1 MRILQAEQRTPEWFA
16 ARLGK
21 ATASN
26 FGNVLAA
33 KTTAA
38 YRNYRVKL
46 ALERLTGRQ
55 EDVFQNDAMKQ
66 GTEREPLA
74 RIAYEALTGNLV
86 EEVGFCLHDTL
97 DCGASPDGLID
108 AVRGLEIKCPTP
120 GKHCEYLWAK
130 AEPPEYT
137 AQIQGCMWITERTEW
152 DFVSFCPEFPEN
164 AQLIVRTIK
173 RDDTYIKKLAAAV
186 ESFMAEVAAEVEAI
200 RSFKNQPLPR
210 LAVGNLKGPSWHP

>member
-1 MRILQAEQRTPEWFA
+1 MKLLTCEQRSPEWFA
-16 ARLGK
+16 ARLGL

-26 FGNVLAA
+26 FSRVLATI
-33 KTTAA
+33 KSGEAA
-38 YRNYRVKL
+38 ERRNYRIKL
-46 ALERLTGRQ
+46 ALERITGKQ

-74 RIAYEALTGNLV
+74 RIAYEGLTGNLV
-86 EEVGFCLHDTL
+86 EEVGLFLHDSL
-97 DCGASPDGLID
+97 ECGASPDGIID
-108 AVRGLEIKCPTP
+108 LVRGLEIKCPTP
-120 GKHCEYLWAK
+120 GKHVEYLRQK

-173 RDDTYIKKLAAAV
+173 RDDAYIERLSAAV
-186 ESFMAEVAAEVEAI
+186 EIFMREVTTEVDAI
-200 RSFKNQPLPR
+200 KNFKN
-210 LAVGNLKGPSWHP
+210 AA

>member
-1 MRILQAEQRTPEWFA
+1 MKLITAEQRSPEWFA

-38 YRNYRVKL
+38 YRNYRVRL
-46 ALERLTGRQ
+46 ALERLTGKQ
-55 EDVFQNDAMKQ
+55 EDVFQSDAMKQ

-108 AVRGLEIKCPTP
+108 AVKGLEIKCPTP
-120 GKHCEYLWAK
+120 GKHCEYLRAK

-173 RDDTYIKKLAAAV
+173 RDDAYIEKLAAAV
-186 ESFMAEVAAEVEAI
+186 ASFMEEVAAEVDAI
-200 RSFKNQPLPR
+200 RSFKN
-210 LAVGNLKGPSWHP
+210 AA

>member
-1 MRILQAEQRTPEWFA
+1 MRILQAEQRSPEWFA
-16 ARLGK
+16 ARLGR

-26 FGNVLAA
+26 FSNVLAA
-33 KTTAA
+33 KSTAA

-46 ALERLTGRQ
+46 ALERLTGKQ
-55 EDVFQNDAMKQ
+55 EDVFQSEAMKQ

-86 EEVGFCLHDTL
+86 EEVGLCLHDTL
-97 DCGASPDGLID
+97 ECGASPDGLID

-120 GKHCEYLWAK
+120 GKHCEYLRAP

-152 DFVSFCPEFPEN
+152 DFVSFCPDFPEN

-173 RDDTYIKKLAAAV
+173 RDDAYIDKLAKAV
-186 ESFMAEVAAEVEAI
+186 EAYMQEVATEVEAI
-200 RSFKNQPLPR
+200 RNYR
-210 LAVGNLKGPSWHP
+210 NAA

>member
-1 MRILQAEQRTPEWFA
+1 MRILQAEQRSPEWFA
-16 ARLGK
+16 ARLGR

-26 FGNVLAA
+26 FSNVLAA
-33 KTTAA
+33 KSTAA

-46 ALERLTGRQ
+46 ALERLTGKQ
-55 EDVFQNDAMKQ
+55 EDVFQSEAMKQ

-86 EEVGFCLHDTL
+86 EEVGLCLHDTL
-97 DCGASPDGLID
+97 ECGASPDGLID

-120 GKHCEYLWAK
+120 GKHCEYLRAS

-152 DFVSFCPEFPEN
+152 DFVSFCPDFPEN
-164 AQLIVRTIK
+164 AQLIVRTIP
-173 RDDTYIKKLAAAV
+173 RDEAYIDKLAKAV
-186 ESFMAEVAAEVEAI
+186 EAFMCEVAAEVEAI
-200 RSFKNQPLPR
+200 RNFRN
-210 LAVGNLKGPSWHP
+210 AA

>member
-1 MRILQAEQRTPEWFA
+1 MRILQAEQRSPEWFA
-16 ARLGK
+16 ARLGR

-26 FGNVLAA
+26 FSNVLAA
-33 KTTAA
+33 KSTAA

-46 ALERLTGRQ
+46 ALERLTGKQ
-55 EDVFQNDAMKQ
+55 EDVFQSEAMKQ

-86 EEVGFCLHDTL
+86 EEVGLCLHDAL
-97 DCGASPDGLID
+97 ECGASPDGLID

-120 GKHCEYLWAK
+120 GKHCEYLRAP

-152 DFVSFCPEFPEN
+152 DFVSFCPDFPEN
-164 AQLIVRTIK
+164 AQLIVRTIQ
-173 RDDTYIKKLAAAV
+173 RDDAYIDKLAKAV
-186 ESFMAEVAAEVEAI
+186 EAYMQEVAAEVEAI
-200 RSFKNQPLPR
+200 RNYR
-210 LAVGNLKGPSWHP
+210 NAA

>member
-1 MRILQAEQRTPEWFA
+1 MRILQAEQRSPEWFA
-16 ARLGK
+16 ARLGR

-26 FGNVLAA
+26 FSNVLAA
-33 KTTAA
+33 KSTAA

-46 ALERLTGRQ
+46 ALERLTGKQ
-55 EDVFQNDAMKQ
+55 EDVFQSEAMKQ

-86 EEVGFCLHDTL
+86 EEVGLCLHDTL
-97 DCGASPDGLID
+97 ECGASPDGLID

-120 GKHCEYLWAK
+120 GKHCEYLRAS

-164 AQLIVRTIK
+164 AQLIVRTIR
-173 RDDTYIKKLAAAV
+173 RDDAYIDKLAKSV
-186 ESFMAEVAAEVEAI
+186 EAFMGEVSAEVESI
-200 RSFKNQPLPR
+200 RNFRNFR
-210 LAVGNLKGPSWHP
+210 NAA

>member
-1 MRILQAEQRTPEWFA
+1 MKLITAEQRTPEWFA

-33 KTTAA
+33 KTTAS
-38 YRNYRVKL
+38 YRNYRVRL
-46 ALERLTGRQ
+46 ALERLTGKQ
-55 EDVFQNDAMKQ
+55 EDVFQSDAMKQ
-66 GTEREPLA
+66 GVEREPLA

-120 GKHCEYLWAK
+120 GKHCEYLRAK

-137 AQIQGCMWITERTEW
+137 AQIQGCMWITDRQEW
-152 DFVSFCPEFPEN
+152 DFVSYCPEFPEN
-164 AQLIVRTIK
+164 ARLIVRTIK
-173 RDDTYIKKLAAAV
+173 RDEAYIYKLSKEV
-186 ESFMAEVAAEVEAI
+186 EVFMADVAAEVEAI
-200 RSFKNQPLPR
+200 RNYR
-210 LAVGNLKGPSWHP
+210 NEA

>member
-1 MRILQAEQRTPEWFA
+1 MKCLTCEQRSPEWFA
-16 ARLGK
+16 ARLGL

-26 FGNVLAA
+26 FSKVLATI
-33 KTTAA
+33 KSGEAA
-38 YRNYRVKL
+38 ERRNYRIKL
-46 ALERLTGRQ
+46 ALERITGKQ

-74 RIAYEALTGNLV
+74 RIAYEGLTGNLV
-86 EEVGFCLHDTL
+86 EEVGLFLHDSL
-97 DCGASPDGLID
+97 ECGASPDGIID
-108 AVRGLEIKCPTP
+108 LVRGLEIKCPTP
-120 GKHCEYLWAK
+120 GKHVEYLRQK

-173 RDDTYIKKLAAAV
+173 RDDAYIERLSAAV
-186 ESFMAEVAAEVEAI
+186 EVFMREVASEVDAI
-200 RSFKNQPLPR
+200 KNFKN
-210 LAVGNLKGPSWHP
+210 AA

>member
-1 MRILQAEQRTPEWFA
+1 MKLITAEQRTPEWFA

-33 KTTAA
+33 KTTAS
-38 YRNYRVKL
+38 YRNYRVRL
-46 ALERLTGRQ
+46 ALERLTGKQ
-55 EDVFQNDAMKQ
+55 EDVFQSDAMKQ
-66 GTEREPLA
+66 GAEREPLA

-120 GKHCEYLWAK
+120 GKHCEYLRAK

-137 AQIQGCMWITERTEW
+137 AQIQGCMWITDRQEW
-152 DFVSFCPEFPEN
+152 DFVSYCPEFPEN
-164 AQLIVRTIK
+164 ARLIVRTIK
-173 RDDTYIKKLAAAV
+173 RDEAYIYKLSKEV
-186 ESFMAEVAAEVEAI
+186 EVFMADVAAEVEAI
-200 RSFKNQPLPR
+200 RNYR
-210 LAVGNLKGPSWHP
+210 NEA

>member
-200 RSFKNQPLPR
+200 RSFKN
-210 LAVGNLKGPSWHP
+210 AA

>member
-1 MRILQAEQRTPEWFA
+1 MRILQAEQRSPEWFA
-16 ARLGK
+16 ARLGR

-26 FGNVLAA
+26 FANVLAA
-33 KTTAA
+33 KSTSA

-46 ALERLTGRQ
+46 ALERLTGKQ
-55 EDVFQNDAMKQ
+55 EDVFQSEAMKQ

-86 EEVGFCLHDTL
+86 EEVGLCLHDTL
-97 DCGASPDGLID
+97 ECGASPDGLID

-120 GKHCEYLWAK
+120 GKHCEYLRAP

-152 DFVSFCPEFPEN
+152 DFVSFCPDFPEN
-164 AQLIVRTIK
+164 AQLIVRTIQ
-173 RDDTYIKKLAAAV
+173 RDDAYIDKLAKAV
-186 ESFMAEVAAEVEAI
+186 DAYMQEVAAEVEAI
-200 RSFKNQPLPR
+200 RNYR
-210 LAVGNLKGPSWHP
+210 NAA

>member
-46 ALERLTGRQ
+46 ALERLTGKQ
-55 EDVFQNDAMKQ
+55 EDVFQSDAMRQ

-86 EEVGFCLHDTL
+86 EEVGLCLHDTL
-97 DCGASPDGLID
+97 ECGASPDGLID

-120 GKHCEYLWAK
+120 GKHCEYLRAS

-152 DFVSFCPEFPEN
+152 DFVSFCPDFPEN
-164 AQLIVRTIK
+164 AQLIVRTIQ
-173 RDDTYIKKLAAAV
+173 RDDAYIDKLAKAV
-186 ESFMAEVAAEVEAI
+186 DAYMQEVAAEVEAI
-200 RSFKNQPLPR
+200 RNYR
-210 LAVGNLKGPSWHP
+210 NAA

>member
-38 YRNYRVKL
+38 YRNYRVRL
-46 ALERLTGRQ
+46 ALERLTGKQ
-55 EDVFQNDAMKQ
+55 EDAFQSDAMKQ

-120 GKHCEYLWAK
+120 GKHCEYLRIP
-130 AEPPEYT
+130 AEL
-137 AQIQGCMWITERTEW
+137 
-152 DFVSFCPEFPEN
+152 VN
-164 AQLIVRTIK
+164 
-173 RDDTYIKKLAAAV
+173 LAAPGCS
-186 ESFMAEVAAEVEAI
+186 EKIVAREDPEKWGFPDLNELWSGFTEKA
-200 RSFKNQPLPR
+200 
-210 LAVGNLKGPSWHP
+210 W

>member
-1 MRILQAEQRTPEWFA
+1 MKRITAEQRTPEWFA

-38 YRNYRVKL
+38 YRNYRVRL
-46 ALERLTGRQ
+46 ALERLTGKQ
-55 EDVFQNDAMKQ
+55 EDVFQSDAMKQ

-120 GKHCEYLWAK
+120 GKHCEYLRAK

-173 RDDTYIKKLAAAV
+173 RDDAYIEKLATAV
-186 ESFMAEVAAEVEAI
+186 EAFMEEVAAEVEAI
-200 RSFKNQPLPR
+200 RNFRN
-210 LAVGNLKGPSWHP
+210 AA

>member
-1 MRILQAEQRTPEWFA
+1 MKHITAEQRSPEWFA

-26 FGNVLAA
+26 FANVLAA

-46 ALERLTGRQ
+46 ALERITGKQ
-55 EDVFQNDAMKQ
+55 DDVFQNDAMRQ

-74 RIAYEALTGNLV
+74 RIAYEGLTGNLV
-86 EEVGFCLHDTL
+86 EEVGFFLHDTL
-97 DCGASPDGLID
+97 ECGASPDGLID
-108 AVRGLEIKCPTP
+108 AARGLEIKCPTP
-120 GKHCEYLWAK
+120 GKHVEYLRQK
-130 AEPPEYT
+130 AEPAEYT

-173 RDDTYIKKLAAAV
+173 RDDEYIEKLSKAIEV
-186 ESFMAEVAAEVEAI
+186 FMQEVAAEVESITNYRNA
-200 RSFKNQPLPR
+200 
-210 LAVGNLKGPSWHP
+210 A

>member
-1 MRILQAEQRTPEWFA
+1 MRVLQAEQRSPEWFA
-16 ARLGK
+16 ARLGR

-26 FGNVLAA
+26 FANVLAS

-46 ALERLTGRQ
+46 ALERLTGKQ
-55 EDVFQNDAMKQ
+55 EDIFQSEAMKQ

-74 RIAYEALTGNLV
+74 RIAYEAMTGNLV
-86 EEVGFCLHDTL
+86 EEVGLCLHDTL
-97 DCGASPDGLID
+97 ECGASPDGLID
-108 AVRGLEIKCPTP
+108 AVKGLEIKCPTP
-120 GKHCEYLWAK
+120 GKHCEYLRAS

-164 AQLIVRTIK
+164 AQLIVRTIR
-173 RDDTYIKKLAAAV
+173 RDDAYIDKLAKSV
-186 ESFMAEVAAEVEAI
+186 EAFIGEVSAEVEAI
-200 RSFKNQPLPR
+200 RNFRN
-210 LAVGNLKGPSWHP
+210 AA

>member
-1 MRILQAEQRTPEWFA
+1 MKLITAEQRTPEWFA

-26 FGNVLAA
+26 FGNILAA

-38 YRNYRVKL
+38 YRNYRVRL

-55 EDVFQNDAMKQ
+55 EEIFQSEAMKQ

-97 DCGASPDGLID
+97 ECGASPDGLID
-108 AVRGLEIKCPTP
+108 SVRGLEIKCPTP
-120 GKHCEYLWAK
+120 GKHCEYLRAK

-137 AQIQGCMWITERTEW
+137 PQIQGCMWITDRQEW

-173 RDDTYIKKLAAAV
+173 RDDAYIEKLAAAV
-186 ESFMAEVAAEVEAI
+186 ESFMQEVAAEVEAI
-200 RSFKNQPLPR
+200 RNFRN
-210 LAVGNLKGPSWHP
+210 AA

>member
-38 YRNYRVKL
+38 YRNYRVRL
-46 ALERLTGRQ
+46 ALERLTGKQ
-55 EDVFQNDAMKQ
+55 EDAFQSDAMKQ

-120 GKHCEYLWAK
+120 GKHCEYLRAK

-173 RDDTYIKKLAAAV
+173 RDDAYIEKLADAV
-186 ESFMAEVAAEVEAI
+186 ESFMEEVAAEVEAI
-200 RSFKNQPLPR
+200 RSFKN
-210 LAVGNLKGPSWHP
+210 AA

>member
-1 MRILQAEQRTPEWFA
+1 MRILQAEQRSPEWFA

-26 FGNVLAA
+26 FSNVLAA

-55 EDVFQNDAMKQ
+55 EDVFQSEAMKQ

-86 EEVGFCLHDTL
+86 EEVGLCLHDTL
-97 DCGASPDGLID
+97 ECGASPDGLID
-108 AVRGLEIKCPTP
+108 AVKGLEIKCPTP
-120 GKHCEYLWAK
+120 GKHCEYLRAT

-137 AQIQGCMWITERTEW
+137 AQIQGCMWITERKEW

-173 RDDTYIKKLAAAV
+173 RDDAYIDKLAKAV
-186 ESFMAEVAAEVEAI
+186 EAFMREVSAEVEAI
-200 RSFKNQPLPR
+200 RNFRN
-210 LAVGNLKGPSWHP
+210 AA